1 MNGKKL
7 FMKLLIEN
15 FRDKIYWF
23 RVRNRLSDFLK
34 KHNQQKILLYGY
46 PKSGN
51 TWVRFLIFNYFNLIN
66 NPNCLKTLTFD
77 ELNEIQSN
85 VMDRGT
91 INNNVPGFPLFYRT
105 HKVYNDCYK
114 LFDFKIFVHRNPL
127 DTLVSSYY
135 FYKNRSIPFN
145 DEEESVREKLNDI
158 NFYVRYKFPAW
169 KDFFDK
175 SMKIADFTINYSNLK
190 KDPVKILSLL
200 LKNIDVNYCDI
211 TIKKSVDLS
220 SFQSIKNMSKNYN
233 QSYGNAPTNGTFVGE
248 FLRSGE
254 DGQYKKELDD
264 KTIEY
269 IYLNF
274 KSLKKIYF
282 I

>member
-1 MNGKKL
+1 MNGKIL

-15 FRDKIYWF
+15 LKDKIYWF
-23 RVRNRLSDFLK
+23 RIRKKLSNFLNK
-34 KHNQQKILLYGY
+34 QNQQKILLYGY

-66 NPNCLKTLTFD
+66 NPNYLKTLTFD

-91 INNNVPGFPLFYRT
+91 INHNVPGFPLFYRT
-105 HKVYNDCYK
+105 HKLYNDCYN

-135 FYKNRSIPFN
+135 FYKNRSVPFN
-145 DEEESVREKLNDI
+145 DEEESIREKLNDI
-158 NFYVRYKFPAW
+158 NFYVKYKFPFW

-175 SMKIADFTINYSNLK
+175 SIKIADFTINYSELK
-190 KDPVKILSLL
+190 KDPIKILSSLF
-200 LKNIDVNYCDI
+200 KNFDVKYCDN
-211 TIKKSVDLS
+211 TIKNSIDLS
-220 SFQSIKNMSKNYN
+220 SFQSIKNMSQNYN
-233 QSYGNAPTNGTFVGE
+233 QSHGNAPKNGTFVGE

-254 DGQYKKELDD
+254 EGQFKKELDE

-269 IYLNF
+269 INFNF
-274 KSLKKIYF
+274 KSIKKIYF

>member
-1 MNGKKL
+1 MNGKRL

-66 NPNCLKTLTFD
+66 NPNYLKTLTFD

-91 INNNVPGFPLFYRT
+91 TNNNLPGLPLFYRT
-105 HKVYNDCYK
+105 HKVNNDCYK

-158 NFYVRYKFPAW
+158 NFYVRYKFPIW

-175 SMKIADFTINYSNLK
+175 SMKIADFTINYSELK
-190 KDPVKILSLL
+190 NDPVKILSLL
-200 LKNIDVNYCDI
+200 LKNIDVRYCDN

-220 SFQSIKNMSKNYN
+220 SFESIKNMSQNYN
-233 QSYGNAPTNGTFVGE
+233 QLYGNAPTNGTFVGE

-269 IYLNF
+269 IYFNF
-274 KSLKKIYF
+274 KSIKKTYF

>member
-1 MNGKKL
+1 
-7 FMKLLIEN
+7 MKLLIEN

-91 INNNVPGFPLFYRT
+91 TYNNVPGFPLFYRT

-145 DEEESVREKLNDI
+145 DEQESSCTI
-158 NFYVRYKFPAW
+158 AHY
-169 KDFFDK
+169 FFCLFNK
-175 SMKIADFTINYSNLK
+175 NLFTL
-190 KDPVKILSLL
+190 
-200 LKNIDVNYCDI
+200 
-211 TIKKSVDLS
+211 
-220 SFQSIKNMSKNYN
+220 F
-233 QSYGNAPTNGTFVGE
+233 
-248 FLRSGE
+248 
-254 DGQYKKELDD
+254 
-264 KTIEY
+264 
-269 IYLNF
+269 
-274 KSLKKIYF
+274 
-282 I
+282 

>member
-15 FRDKIYWF
+15 FKDKIYWF

-66 NPNCLKTLTFD
+66 NPNYLKTLTFD

-91 INNNVPGFPLFYRT
+91 INNNLPGFPLFYRT
-105 HKVYNDCYK
+105 HKVYNDCYN

-158 NFYVRYKFPAW
+158 NFYVRYKFPIW

-175 SMKIADFTINYSNLK
+175 SMKIADFTINYSELK
-190 KDPVKILSLL
+190 KDPIKILSLL
-200 LKNIDVNYCDI
+200 LKNIDVKYCDN
-211 TIKKSVDLS
+211 TLKNSVNLS
-220 SFQSIKNMSKNYN
+220 SFQSIKNMSQNYN
-233 QSYGNAPTNGTFVGE
+233 QLYGNAPANGTFVGE

-264 KTIEY
+264 KTIKY

-274 KSLKKIYF
+274 KAIKKIYF